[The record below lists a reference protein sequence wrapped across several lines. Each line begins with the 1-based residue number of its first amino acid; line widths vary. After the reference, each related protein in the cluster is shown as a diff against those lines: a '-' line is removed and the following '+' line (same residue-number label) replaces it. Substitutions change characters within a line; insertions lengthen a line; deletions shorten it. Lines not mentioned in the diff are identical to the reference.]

1 MKKITPRL
9 VTLLLSG
16 LLMGLAPATWAQEA
30 RLAFVNTQR
39 VMDKAPQAKAAR
51 ELLKN
56 EFAPRDQKI
65 VAMQKELK
73 KLEEDLARN
82 AQILSDSVRIARERK
97 ITSLKRDIKR
107 ARDEFLEDL
116 NLRRNEELGK
126 LQKLISDAIVNVAR
140 ESGYDIVLGD
150 TVLYASER
158 VDITDKVL
166 ERLRK
171 QGGATP
177 AAGKDPGL
185 NAR

>member
-1 MKKITPRL
+1 MKTFVHSLGLLGLLL
-9 VTLLLSG
+9 VTGMPSLS
-16 LLMGLAPATWAQEA
+16 LAQET

-39 VMDKAPQAKAAR
+39 VMDKAPQAQAAR

-56 EFAPRDQKI
+56 EFAPRDKKI

-73 KLEEDLARN
+73 KLEEELTRN
-82 AQILSDSVRIARERK
+82 AAVLSESLRTRQERK

-126 LQKLISDAIVNVAR
+126 LQKLIFDAIVAVAR
-140 ESGYDIVLGD
+140 EAGYDIILGD

-166 ERLRK
+166 DRLRQ
-171 QGGATP
+171 QGTTTP
-177 AAGKDPGL
+177 AKPAGTPPQ
-185 NAR
+185 

>member
-1 MKKITPRL
+1 MRTITTRII
-9 VTLLLSG
+9 TLLLAG
-16 LLMGLAPATWAQEA
+16 WLAGFTPASWAQDA

-39 VMDKAPQAKAAR
+39 VMDKAPQAQAAR

-56 EFAPRDQKI
+56 EFAPRDKKI
-65 VAMQKELK
+65 VSMQKELK
-73 KLEEDLARN
+73 KLEEELARN

-126 LQKLISDAIVNVAR
+126 LQKLISDAIVSVAR

-166 ERLRK
+166 DRLRK
-171 QGGATP
+171 QANATP
-177 AAGKDPGL
+177 ADKDAGL
-185 NAR
+185 NVR

>member
-1 MKKITPRL
+1 MKTL
-9 VTLLLSG
+9 VHILTLLG
-16 LLMGLAPATWAQEA
+16 LLLVAGTPSLSWAEET

-39 VMDKAPQAKAAR
+39 VMDKAPQAQAAR

-56 EFAPRDQKI
+56 EFAPRDKKI

-73 KLEEDLARN
+73 KLEEELARN
-82 AQILSDSVRIARERK
+82 AAVLSESMRVKQERK

-126 LQKLISDAIVNVAR
+126 LQKLISDAIVAVAR
-140 ESGYDIVLGD
+140 EAGYDIVLGD

-166 ERLRK
+166 ERLRR
-171 QGGATP
+171 QGATTSAKP
-177 AAGKDPGL
+177 AGTPPQ
-185 NAR
+185 

>member
-1 MKKITPRL
+1 MKTLAHIL
-9 VTLLLSG
+9 MLLGLLLVAGTPSPA
-16 LLMGLAPATWAQEA
+16 LADET

-39 VMDKAPQAKAAR
+39 VMDQAPQAQAAR

-56 EFAPRDQKI
+56 EFAPRDKKI

-73 KLEEDLARN
+73 KLEEELARN
-82 AQILSDSVRIARERK
+82 AAVLSESMRVKQERK

-126 LQKLISDAIVNVAR
+126 LQKLISDAIVAVAR
-140 ESGYDIVLGD
+140 EAGYDIVLGD

-171 QGGATP
+171 QGVSTP
-177 AAGKDPGL
+177 AKPAGTSPQ
-185 NAR
+185 

>member
-1 MKKITPRL
+1 MNMIKVI
-9 VTLLLSG
+9 LLLAG
-16 LLMGLAPATWAQEA
+16 LLMSLAPSAWAEDT

-39 VMDKAPQAKAAR
+39 VMDKAPQAQAAR
-51 ELLKN
+51 ELLKK

-65 VAMQKELK
+65 VAMQKKLK
-73 KLEEDLARN
+73 KLEEELARN

-126 LQKLISDAIVNVAR
+126 LQKLISDAIVSVAR

-150 TVLYASER
+150 TVLYASKR

-171 QGGATP
+171 QGNTAPAGAQ
-177 AAGKDPGL
+177 DSGL

>member
-1 MKKITPRL
+1 MKTLVQSLGLLGLLL
-9 VTLLLSG
+9 VTGMPSLS
-16 LLMGLAPATWAQEA
+16 LAQET

-39 VMDKAPQAKAAR
+39 VMDKAPQAQAAR

-56 EFAPRDQKI
+56 EFAPRDKKI

-73 KLEEDLARN
+73 KLEEELARN
-82 AQILSDSVRIARERK
+82 AAVLSESMRTRQERK

-126 LQKLISDAIVNVAR
+126 LQKLISDAIVAVAR
-140 ESGYDIVLGD
+140 EAGYDIILGD

-166 ERLRK
+166 DRLRQ
-171 QGGATP
+171 QGGSTP
-177 AAGKDPGL
+177 AKPV
-185 NAR
+185 RTPPQ

>member
-1 MKKITPRL
+1 MKTVARRL
-9 VTLLLSG
+9 TLLWLLG
-16 LLMGLAPATWAQEA
+16 LVFGTVQADET

-39 VMDKAPQAKAAR
+39 VMDQAPQAQAAR

-73 KLEEDLARN
+73 QLEEELARN
-82 AQILSDSVRIARERK
+82 AAVLSDSLRVKQERK

-126 LQKLISDAIVNVAR
+126 LQKLISDAIVAVAR
-140 ESGYDIVLGD
+140 DNGYDIVLGD

-166 ERLRK
+166 ERLRR
-171 QGGATP
+171 QSG
-177 AAGKDPGL
+177 AAGKTDGVKP
-185 NAR
+185 R